1 MPSFAFHPGFCGN
14 SVRCNPWDPT
24 QLLVTSADNFGVSG
38 SGKVYL
44 IQAGKDIR
52 TEPLRPLGC
61 FGTSDGA
68 FDACFSEADA
78 SMIIVACGDGVKLYN
93 LATSLNRDGVM
104 PELHLLEH
112 QAEVSGVCFN
122 QVTHDSFLSC
132 SWDGSAKLWAAA
144 RPQQSVMTFAEHI
157 KEVYEVVASPRNPA
171 TFLTCSGD
179 GSFKLWDCR
188 APRSSLSVPG
198 HGADIV
204 LSIDWNKYDENVFAT
219 GSVDR
224 TARLWDL
231 RRPQQQLTILRGHEA
246 AVRRVRFSPHAR
258 TQLATSG
265 YDFRVCLFDLERG
278 QRPLVQRYEQHREFI
293 VGLEWSLFQP
303 GALFSASWDGLMFG
317 WVCGQPPTASHM
329 QQPPLP
335 PALPPPKIPNIRRRP
350 PQAPGGPM
358 AR

>member
-1 MPSFAFHPGFCGN
+1 MPSLAFHNGFCGN
-14 SVRCNPWDPT
+14 SVRCNPWDPS
-24 QLLVTSADNFGVSG
+24 QLLVTAADNFGVSG

-44 IQAGKDIR
+44 LQAGRSDVRADPIR
-52 TEPLRPLGC
+52 VIGV

-68 FDACFSEADA
+68 FDACYSEADPN
-78 SMIIVACGDGVKLYN
+78 ILIVACGDGVKLFN
-93 LATSLNRDGVM
+93 ATTSVNRDGAG
-104 PELHLLEH
+104 PELTLLEH

-132 SWDGSAKLWAAA
+132 SWDGTAKLWPAA
-144 RPQQSVMTFAEHI
+144 RPQQSAMTFAEHG
-157 KEVYEVVASPRNPA
+157 KEVYEVAAAPRNPA

-179 GSFKLWDCR
+179 GSFKLWDAR
-188 APRSSLSVPG
+188 APRSSLTVPG

-204 LSIDWNKYDENVFAT
+204 LSIDWNKYDGNVFAT

-231 RRPQQQLTILRGHEA
+231 RRPQQHVLVLRGHEA

-258 TQLATSG
+258 TQLASSG
-265 YDFRVCLFDLERG
+265 YDFRVCLFDLERA
-278 QRPLVQRYEQHREFI
+278 QRPLVQRYEQHREFV
-293 VGLEWSLFQP
+293 VGLEWSMLQP
-303 GALFSASWDGLMFG
+303 GAIFSASWDGLLFG

-335 PALPPPKIPNIRRRP
+335 AALPPPKMPNARRRP
-350 PQAPGGPM
+350 PQVPGPM
-358 AR
+358 SR